1 MGKIIGLGGGRFD
14 NGEMQNAAEY
24 IFSLAGKANPVFTFL
39 PTAAFDNCDEND
51 ATVTVFKKLGCD
63 CKILKLTD
71 KSLTRGEIEAIILG
85 SDIIYADGGNLEFL
99 MKTFRETGAD
109 KALKKAYDKGIILSG
124 FSSGMM
130 CWFAE
135 GYDDCAPG
143 GEFMWIDCIGIL
155 PYAACPHFE
164 GGNWG
169 SFADAVKGR
178 RYSAF
183 AMENGAALVYLDGK
197 YSVICGNEG
206 GRVYYFD
213 KDRGH
218 EKSIFGGEEQ
228 R

>member
-14 NGEMQNAAEY
+14 NGEMQNVAEY
-24 IFSLAGKANPVFTFL
+24 IFLLAEEENPKLIFL
-39 PTAAFDNCDEND
+39 PTASFDSCDENCD
-51 ATVTVFKKLGCD
+51 VIAVFSALGCE
-63 CKILKLTD
+63 CEILKLTD
-71 KSLTRGEIEAIILG
+71 ASLSYADIENSIL
-85 SDIIYADGGNLEFL
+85 SADIIYADGGNLKF
-99 MKTFRETGAD
+99 MMNTFRSTGAD
-109 KALKKAYDKGIILSG
+109 KALKKAYERGVILSG
-124 FSSGMM
+124 LSSGMM

-135 GYDDCAPG
+135 GYDDC
-143 GEFMWIDCIGIL
+143 GEDGAFEWIDCIGLL

-169 SFADAVKGR
+169 SFAEAVKGR
-178 RYSAF
+178 EYSAF
-183 AMENGAALVYLDGK
+183 AMENGAALVVIDGS

-213 KDRGH
+213 KDKKH